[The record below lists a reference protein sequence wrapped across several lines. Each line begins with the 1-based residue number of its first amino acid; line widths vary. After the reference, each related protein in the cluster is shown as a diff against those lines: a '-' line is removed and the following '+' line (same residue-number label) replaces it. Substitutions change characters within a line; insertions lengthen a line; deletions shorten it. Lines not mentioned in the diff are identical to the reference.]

1 MTAQNRNHTPP
12 LIGPRWQE
20 FSLAPAAAARDA
32 SFHASLRECAVDYVE
47 QPEPAPQK
55 AISIQPRASEPQP
68 SPAKQQSPA
77 NSHGRSWPRLWSLT
91 RSKSTVPSNQQLQVI
106 KPVTLETAAPSLAQ
120 AGQPQRTGSRVLAHI
135 WSWLHAKYAL
145 SSTKRLRVME
155 MVPLGEKRFLA
166 VVSVEGREFL
176 IGGGASGV
184 SVVTQLEGALETAAA
199 PRTEFALQG
208 KSA

>member
-1 MTAQNRNHTPP
+1 MTAQNRNHNPP

-20 FSLAPAAAARDA
+20 FCLAPAPAAREA
-32 SFHASLRECAVDYVE
+32 SFHASLRDCALDYVQ
-47 QPEPAPQK
+47 QPEPEAQK
-55 AISIQPRASEPQP
+55 PVSIQPRASAPQP
-68 SPAKQQSPA
+68 APTNP
-77 NSHGRSWPRLWSLT
+77 HGRSWPWT
-91 RSKSTVPSNQQLQVI
+91 RTKSTLPSNQQLQVV
-106 KPVTLETAAPSLAQ
+106 KPVTLETIVPNLSQ
-120 AGQPQRTGSRVLAHI
+120 AGQPQRSGSRVLAYI

-184 SVVTQLEGALETAAA
+184 SVVTQLEGALETAGAA
-199 PRTEFALQG
+199 RTEFALQG

>member
-1 MTAQNRNHTPP
+1 MTVQNRNHTPP

-20 FSLAPAAAARDA
+20 FSLAPAPAAREA
-32 SFHASLRECAVDYVE
+32 SFHASLRECAVDYVKQSE
-47 QPEPAPQK
+47 PEPQESV
-55 AISIQPRASEPQP
+55 SIQPRANEL
-68 SPAKQQSPA
+68 QQSPPT
-77 NSHGRSWPRLWSLT
+77 SRGRSWPWSRTKNTL
-91 RSKSTVPSNQQLQVI
+91 SSNKQLQVV
-106 KPVTLETAAPSLAQ
+106 KPATVESRAPNLSQ
-120 AGQPQRTGSRVLAHI
+120 AVQPQGSGSRVLARL
-135 WSWLHAKYAL
+135 WSWLHAKYSL

-184 SVVTQLEGALETAAA
+184 SVVTQLEGALETAGAA
-199 PRTEFALQG
+199 HAEFALRG

>member
-1 MTAQNRNHTPP
+1 MTVQNRNHTPP

-20 FSLAPAAAARDA
+20 FSLAPAPAAREA
-32 SFHASLRECAVDYVE
+32 SFHASLRECAADYAK
-47 QPEPAPQK
+47 QPEPEPQEPV
-55 AISIQPRASEPQP
+55 SIQPRATELK
-68 SPAKQQSPA
+68 PAPPVA
-77 NSHGRSWPRLWSLT
+77 RGRSWPWSRTNNTLPP
-91 RSKSTVPSNQQLQVI
+91 KKQLQVV
-106 KPVTLETAAPSLAQ
+106 KPVTLETSAPNLSPAV
-120 AGQPQRTGSRVLAHI
+120 QPHRPGSRVLAHL
-135 WSWLHAKYAL
+135 WSWLHAKYSL

-184 SVVTQLEGALETAAA
+184 SVVTQLEGALETAGA
-199 PRTEFALQG
+199 PRAEFALQG